1 MPSQEGRV
9 FVVTGANVGLGL
21 ATCRALAA
29 RGARVVMACRRPD
42 AGQEAAA
49 RIRGQIPRAAVEVEP
64 LDLGDLSSVSAFAT
78 RAADRLPRLDCL
90 VNNAGIM
97 GVPRALTVD
106 GFERQFAVNHLGH
119 FALTGR
125 LLPLL
130 LSAPRGRVVTVTSA
144 TYLMG
149 RIDFGD
155 LQGERRYRRW
165 RAYAQSKLANLL
177 FAVELDR
184 RCPGSGGPAAQPGR
198 PSRVRRHRPAGEPRT
213 ASGGASPA
221 LLGLGQRPRRPGRR
235 RGCPAHPAGCHRP
248 CRRRG
253 KPLWAP
259 RAAQRARR
267 ARQGLRS
274 GPRPR
279 RRQAP
284 VAGLRDPHRR
294 PLPLLDRMGERRAPA
309 DMPASGV
316 SRSTGRT
323 RACPARP
330 SHTPGR
336 PGSPSARSHPST
348 PPGHRGGV
356 TDAQTGRPSVL
367 PPWTRQHGSV
377 ART

>member
-1 MPSQEGRV
+1 MRERGWTEADVPSQEGRV

-29 RGARVVMACRRPD
+29 RGARVVMACRRPE

-49 RIRGQIPRAAVEVEP
+49 RIRDQIPRAAVEVEP

-130 LSAPRGRVVTVTSA
+130 LAAPRGRVVTVTSA

-184 RCPGSGGPAAQPGR
+184 RARAAAAPLLSLAAHPGYAGTGLQVSPERRLGAPLRRFWAWANAHVAQDAAGGALPTLRAATDPAAEGASLYGPLGPLRGPA
-198 PSRVRRHRPAGEPRT
+198 VPAKLSAR
-213 ASGGASPA
+213 A
-221 LLGLGQRPRRPGRR
+221 LDPE
-235 RGCPAHPAGCHRP
+235 A
-248 CRRRG
+248 
-253 KPLWAP
+253 
-259 RAAQRARR
+259 ARR
-267 ARQGLRS
+267 LW
-274 GPRPR
+274 
-279 RRQAP
+279 
-284 VAGLRDPHRR
+284 
-294 PLPLLDRMGERRAPA
+294 E
-309 DMPASGV
+309 ASETLTGV
-316 SRSTGRT
+316 
-323 RACPARP
+323 PFP
-330 SHTPGR
+330 F
-336 PGSPSARSHPST
+336 
-348 PPGHRGGV
+348 
-356 TDAQTGRPSVL
+356 
-367 PPWTRQHGSV
+367 
-377 ART
+377 